1 MSVNVPAIDPR
12 CADPAFAEKY
22 PSVCRFFTRLILK
35 NEYSRGVGSGSVTVQ
50 FKAFAA
56 ANGQEVELTSGVVYA
71 SSRTSV
77 ATIHASTGLATK
89 VAAGKTTISATWNNQ
104 VAYAQVEFSTT
115 APVSNYLVL
124 LDNSYSMQQNFDS
137 AYPTKLA
144 FGKYL
149 AERFFQSMR
158 STVDSMAFG
167 NFARGADVNLDLSK
181 TISDLVNSTEPIQV
195 VHEMTDLRD
204 AIEDGIE
211 YLNENATSEDA
222 LKVLV
227 LLTDGQYNAGDVP
240 GPVAREFKQAG
251 GIIFVVGIRVFD
263 VYYQLLNEIS
273 SKGYFIS
280 AFGGNAEAVAT
291 NMIGLKAFLGGGD
304 CPGGAV
310 FGCLTTPLAAQIA
323 DPDPLQVIP
332 EN

>member
-1 MSVNVPAIDPR
+1 MSVPAIDSR
-12 CADPAFAEKY
+12 CSDPAFAEKY
-22 PSVCRFFTRLILK
+22 PSACRHFTRLILK
-35 NEYSRGVGSGSVTVQ
+35 NENSRGVGSGAVTVQ
-50 FKAFAA
+50 FNAFAA
-56 ANGQEVELTSGVVYA
+56 ANGQEVQLTAGVAYS

-77 ATIHASTGLATK
+77 ATINSTGLATK

-104 VAYAQVEFSTT
+104 VAYAQLEISVA

-124 LDNSYSMQQNFDS
+124 LDNSWSMQQNFDS

-167 NFARGADVNLDLSK
+167 NFARGADVNLDLSQ
-181 TISDLVNSTEPIQV
+181 TIADLVNSTEPIQV

-211 YLNENATSEDA
+211 YLNGNATSEDA

-227 LLTDGQYNAGDVP
+227 LLTDGQYNVGDIP
-240 GPVAREFKQAG
+240 GPVAREFKQGG

-263 VYYQLLNEIS
+263 VYFQILNELS
-273 SKGYFIS
+273 TKGYFLS
-280 AFGGNAEAVAT
+280 AYGGNAEAVAS
-291 NMIGLKAFLGGGD
+291 NLIGLKAFLGGGD

-310 FGCLTTPLAAQIA
+310 FGCLTSPLSAQIA